1 MMGEPSVKGILN
13 SAGFFYLQR
22 LINFAM
28 PLRSFITF
36 IFLTFFSCTTY
47 AQLPALRQKM
57 EAIIAG
63 KQAHI
68 GVSMLAIEDKDTLSI
83 NAAHHYPMQSV
94 FKFHLALL
102 VLHKVDQ
109 GKLSLTQRIHIKQA
123 HLEKNSW
130 SPLRDEHTALEF
142 DLTIKELL
150 SYTVSQSDNNGC
162 DILFSLVGGP
172 AALNNYMHS
181 LGIKDINIVANEA
194 QMHAAWDVQYNNWT
208 TPIAATQLLQKFQV
222 RNILSENSK
231 TLLWQLMAIGVKSN
245 RLKGLLPADA
255 DVAHK
260 SGTSDTNDQ
269 HLTAAFND
277 IGIITLPNGKHIA
290 MAVFVSDS
298 KENEATNQRI
308 ISEIAKAAWDH
319 YTKKAE

>member
-1 MMGEPSVKGILN
+1 ML
-13 SAGFFYLQR
+13 
-22 LINFAM
+22 
-28 PLRSFITF
+28 LRSFITF
-36 IFLTFFSCTTY
+36 IFLTTLTCTTY

-68 GVSMLAIEDKDTLSI
+68 GISMLAIEDKDTLSI

-102 VLHKVDQ
+102 VLHKADQ
-109 GKLSLTQRIHIKQA
+109 GKLSLSQRIHIKQSSLA
-123 HLEKNSW
+123 KKSW
-130 SPLRDEHTALEF
+130 SPLRDEHTAAEF

-162 DILFSLVGGP
+162 DILFGLVGGP
-172 AALNNYMHS
+172 AALNNYIHA
-181 LGIKDINIVANEA
+181 LGVKDINIVANEA

-208 TPIAATQLLQKFQV
+208 TPIAATQLLQKFQAG
-222 RNILSENSK
+222 NILSENSK
-231 TLLWQLMAIGVKSN
+231 ALLWQLMATGVKSN
-245 RLKGLLPADA
+245 RLKGLLPADT

-260 SGTSDTNDQ
+260 SGTSDTNEQ

-298 KENEATNQRI
+298 KEDEATNQRI
-308 ISEIAKAAWDH
+308 ISEIAKATWDH
-319 YTKKAE
+319 YSLTHMN

>member
-1 MMGEPSVKGILN
+1 MLLRVFIL
-13 SAGFFYLQR
+13 
-22 LINFAM
+22 LIFTA
-28 PLRSFITF
+28 
-36 IFLTFFSCTTY
+36 FSYTTH

-68 GVSMLAIEDKDTLSI
+68 GISMLAIEDKDTLSI

-102 VLHKVDQ
+102 VLHKADQ

-123 HLEKNSW
+123 SLAKKSW
-130 SPLRDEHTALEF
+130 SPLRDEHTAPEF

-162 DILFSLVGGP
+162 DILFGLVGGP
-172 AALNNYMHS
+172 AALNNYIHT
-181 LGIKDINIVANEA
+181 LGVKDINIVANEA

-208 TPIAATQLLQKFQV
+208 TPIAATQLLQKFQAGK
-222 RNILSENSK
+222 ILSENSK
-231 TLLWQLMAIGVKSN
+231 TLLWQLMATGVKSN
-245 RLKGLLPADA
+245 RLKGLLPADT

-260 SGTSDTNDQ
+260 SGTSDTNEQ

-298 KENEATNQRI
+298 KEDDATNQRI

-319 YTKKAE
+319 YSLTHMN